1 MQSGGFGSRS
11 ALAISGLAFLLICAL
26 VSSRIYTNL
35 IADRQVA
42 DREQAL
48 VANGMKGWVSE
59 VEGKVIG
66 QTTWS
71 DAVQHLGVR
80 YDATWARDN
89 IGKFLHDSA
98 HFERAF
104 VLDRADR
111 PVFAMSQGRE
121 VSGATFQDVQAI
133 ALPLVLKVRQM
144 EVVAGRS
151 IANPGASPTVPGPL
165 QASAFGLVRDLPC
178 IVTAT
183 LVQPDFDQERRLKRA
198 PVVVTVDTMDAE
210 FQRAFSQRF
219 LIEDLHIHT
228 GSGTASEP
236 LEASSELR
244 DAHGGLVARMD
255 WTPQRPARTLFRK
268 TWPILILAMLLFCAA
283 VAVMFL
289 RGRRATQ
296 ALVASETRA
305 KHMAYHDHLTGLPN
319 RAMFAERMA
328 QALADMRR
336 TGRAI
341 GVLALDLDRFKL
353 VNDTYGH
360 AAGDEL
366 ITDIAARLK
375 SLVRDSDIVARLGG
389 DEFAILHADADP
401 RGLWALAGR
410 IVTELSRPIDLPF
423 GRVFPGASVGVTITT
438 DANSDGVEVLRQADL
453 AMYRAKDGGRSRF
466 EFYEPEMDLALKS
479 RHALEGD
486 LREALRSDLLT
497 MVYQPQVDGERKV
510 VGLEALVRWTH
521 PQRGPVSPAFFV
533 AIAEECGLIG
543 ELGEF
548 TLRRAFTDS
557 RRWPRLT
564 VAVNVSAIQLRGGD
578 FHRLAARLLRETG
591 ADPRRIE
598 LEITEGALLEDD
610 QATHH
615 TLSRLRTMGFSLAL
629 DDFGTGYSSLAYLRR
644 YPIDKIKID
653 RSFITNLGA
662 EQEAEAV
669 VGAIVRLARALN
681 LKVIAE
687 GVETSAQRSSLG
699 RAGCHHIQGFLYS
712 PPIPAEAVAE
722 FVAERNAD
730 AGRPPRAK
738 VAAEG

>member
-1 MQSGGFGSRS
+1 M
-11 ALAISGLAFLLICAL
+11 AILLICAL
-26 VSSRIYTNL
+26 VGSRIYTNHV
-35 IADRQVA
+35 ADRRVA
-42 DREQAL
+42 EREQAL
-48 VANGMKGWVSE
+48 VANGMNGWVDE
-59 VEGKVIG
+59 VEGRVVG
-66 QTTWS
+66 QTTWG
-71 DAVQHLGVR
+71 DAVQNLGVR
-80 YDATWARDN
+80 YDPAWARKN
-89 IGKFLHDSA
+89 IGQFLHDSA

-104 VLDRADR
+104 VLDRDDA
-111 PVFAMSQGRE
+111 PIFAMSGGKAVR
-121 VSGATFQDVQAI
+121 SATFDDIQAI
-133 ALPLVLKVRQM
+133 ATPLVAEVRGM
-144 EVVAGRS
+144 EAVAGKS
-151 IANPGASPTVPGPL
+151 IARTASSHAVPGPI
-165 QASAFGLVRDLPC
+165 QASAFGLVRDMPS

-183 LVQPDFDQERRLKRA
+183 LVQPDFDQDRRLERA
-198 PVVVTVDTMDAE
+198 PVVVTVDAMDSE
-210 FQRAFSQRF
+210 FQRAFSRRF
-219 LIEDLHIHT
+219 LIQDLHIHT
-228 GSGTASEP
+228 GAGTVSEP
-236 LEASSELR
+236 LEASTVLR
-244 DAHGGLVARMD
+244 DAQGRLVARMD
-255 WTPQRPARTLFRK
+255 WTPQRPALTLFRK
-268 TWPILILAMLLFCAA
+268 TWPILILAMLVFCAA
-283 VAVMFL
+283 AAVMFL
-289 RGRRATQ
+289 RGRSAAQ

-328 QALADMRR
+328 LALADMRR
-336 TGRAI
+336 SGRAV

-366 ITDIAARLK
+366 IADIALRLK
-375 SLVRDSDIVARLGG
+375 SLVRDSDVVARLGG
-389 DEFAILHADADP
+389 DEFAILHADAEP

-410 IVTELSRPIDLPF
+410 IVTELSQPIDLPF
-423 GRVFPGASVGVTITT
+423 GRVFPGVSVGVTITV
-438 DANSDGVEVLRQADL
+438 DQRADGVEVLRQADL
-453 AMYRAKDGGRSRF
+453 AMYRAKDAGRSRF

-479 RHALEGD
+479 RHALESD
-486 LREALRSDLLT
+486 LREALRSDSLT
-497 MVYQPQVDGERKV
+497 MVYQPQLDGDRRV
-510 VGLEALVRWTH
+510 MGVEALVRWTH
-521 PQRGPVSPAFFV
+521 AQRGPVSPAFFV

-615 TLSRLRTMGFSLAL
+615 TLSRLRTIGFSLAL

-687 GVETSAQRSSLG
+687 GVETPAQRSSLE
-699 RAGCHHIQGFLYS
+699 RAGCHNIQGFLYS
-712 PPIPAEAVAE
+712 PPIPADAVSD
-722 FVAERNAD
+722 FVAATNATS
-730 AGRPPRAK
+730 GRSSREK
-738 VAAEG
+738 VAAAR